1 MIEPPALGRFSH
13 RKGGPMLIRHVNQTD
28 WEVIADIEQANFSP
42 QEAVAANVIKERA
55 ELISDTFLVAVIA
68 NQLVGYIEGPVIAEP
83 RLEDH
88 LFHGV
93 TKNPA
98 RGGYIAIT
106 SLSVAPGYQK
116 QGIGTALLAAMKDLA
131 VAQDRLGIILTCH
144 DYLIPYY
151 EMNGFQDQGLSASQ
165 HGGSVWYQMLWQ
177 PEEGY

>member
-1 MIEPPALGRFSH
+1 
-13 RKGGPMLIRHVNQTD
+13 MLIRHVNQTD

-55 ELISDTFLVAVIA
+55 GLISDTFLVAVIA

-98 RGGYIAIT
+98 RGGSI
-106 SLSVAPGYQK
+106 
-116 QGIGTALLAAMKDLA
+116 
-131 VAQDRLGIILTCH
+131 
-144 DYLIPYY
+144 
-151 EMNGFQDQGLSASQ
+151 
-165 HGGSVWYQMLWQ
+165 
-177 PEEGY
+177 